1 MQYDYSIIAVDLF
14 IMMNL
19 KRLYTYISIKQLF
32 I

>member
-1 MQYDYSIIAVDLF
+1 MQYDYSIIAVDLL